1 MGVSALWLA
10 ILVSAVL
17 VFLASSFIHMASPW
31 HKNDYPK
38 LPNEDAVMAALRS
51 TGLPPGDYFVPR
63 PSSMADMKSP
73 EFTAKLK
80 LGPRAVFTIMDGST
94 SSMGPQLLQW
104 FIFVLVVSTAAA
116 GISGTVL
123 GRDAGSHAIFHEVGL
138 TTWVAYAAALWPLS
152 IWYRRS
158 WGITLKSTVD
168 GLIYALITAGVFIWL
183 WPR

>member
-1 MGVSALWLA
+1 MGFGALWLA

-17 VFLASSFIHMASPW
+17 VFLASSVIHMASPW
-31 HKNDYPK
+31 HKGDYPK
-38 LPNEDAVMAALRS
+38 LANEDEVMTALRS

-63 PSSMADMKSP
+63 PSSMANMKSP

-80 LGPRAVFTIMDGST
+80 LGPRVVFTIMDGSGT
-94 SSMGPQLLQW
+94 SMAPQLIQW
-104 FIFVLVVSTAAA
+104 FIFVLVVSIVA
-116 GISGTVL
+116 GGVSGAVL
-123 GRDAGSHAIFHEVGL
+123 GRDASSHTIFHEVGL
-138 TTWVAYAAALWPLS
+138 TTWAAYAAALWPLS

-158 WGITLKSTVD
+158 WSITLKATVD